1 MGRRSKNR
9 ARGHWARAA
18 PRWNRARTTHPAV
31 CRVVGRGQGGWTE
44 SCVIVLWVSAGAW
57 LVSPFWSW
65 RLSHSH
71 LDSLQRGLAAHRCT
85 VQVPWSF
92 ARSPSAGFP
101 AARAGPTSETL
112 AAAHREP
119 VRAPS
124 TAPSANQRWGWRLS
138 GALTPAG
145 GSVCMA
151 YRWYVGTL
159 HAVGGRWSTTGPA
172 RSGGVCTMVLHHGM
186 MGPSGRVPSWPPREP
201 PPRGALRSRSRLS
214 RRRVP
219 ARDGGI

>member
-1 MGRRSKNR
+1 MDGKLCHSPLGVGWCLVGVPVLELATFTLTPRLFATWACSTSVHRASAVVVCAVAIGGISTPSGR
-9 ARGHWARAA
+9 
-18 PRWNRARTTHPAV
+18 PF
-31 CRVVGRGQGGWTE
+31 GRDQ
-44 SCVIVLWVSAGAW
+44 
-57 LVSPFWSW
+57 PN
-65 RLSHSH
+65 
-71 LDSLQRGLAAHRCT
+71 
-85 VQVPWSF
+85 
-92 ARSPSAGFP
+92 PS
-101 AARAGPTSETL
+101 AARAGPTSEAL

-124 TAPSANQRWGWRLS
+124 AAPSANQRWGWRLS